1 MNNNNTAATAAATT
15 SSATA
20 YARSVMAWYS
30 PSLKAAL
37 KAACEEIEREEAE
50 KAQFARTLAEASGR

>member
-1 MNNNNTAATAAATT
+1 MNNNTTSNAATAA

-50 KAQFARTLAEASGR
+50 KAQFVRTLAEASGR